1 MNSMKIEEVSGLKV
15 PMTILLEADPS
26 VERVRSYLEHSK
38 CYVAALDGEE
48 IGAYVLKEL
57 SLGIYE
63 LMNIAVA
70 PEFQRRGHGSEL
82 LSHAVNSVKDL
93 GAHRLELGTGT
104 FGYQLAYYQKAGFRP
119 FSLEVGF
126 FLENYEEPI
135 FENGIQHK
143 DMIRM
148 AITF

>member
-1 MNSMKIEEVSGLKV
+1 MKIEEVSGLKV
-15 PMTILLEADPS
+15 PMAILLEADPS

-38 CYVAALDGEE
+38 CYVATLDGEE

-82 LSHAVNSVKDL
+82 LSHVMNSAKDL

-126 FLENYEEPI
+126 FLENYKEPI

-143 DMIRM
+143 DMMRM

>member
-1 MNSMKIEEVSGLKV
+1 
-15 PMTILLEADPS
+15 MTILLEADPS

>member
-1 MNSMKIEEVSGLKV
+1 
-15 PMTILLEADPS
+15 MTILLEADPS

-38 CYVAALDGEE
+38 CYVAALDVEE

-82 LSHAVNSVKDL
+82 LSHAVNSAKDL